1 MEKIET
7 MEQFWQCADT
17 MAEGFLFAMFTDEIV
32 WESWPLTSEKR
43 ENFRKKEGKLLDVR
57 IFNKEKEVRM
67 FRGDIGRKLQGRSID
82 DGKDILKQQE
92 YFDEEQYLDIDD
104 KRSEEVFAREKK
116 VVATGGGCYSLPL
129 PGFVDAKVRLRNYLG
144 YYEETGQVYVR
155 DWRLMG
161 LFQERPGQV
170 QSQRRR
176 K

>member
-7 MEQFWQCADT
+7 MEQFWQCADA
-17 MAEGFLFAMFTDEIV
+17 MGEGFLFAMLTDEIV
-32 WESWPLTSEKR
+32 WESWPFSSGKR
-43 ENFRKKEGKLLDVR
+43 DIFRKKEGKLLDIR

-67 FRGDIGRKLQGRSID
+67 FRGDIGRKLQGRSVD
-82 DGKDILKQQE
+82 DGKDIPDRLE

-129 PGFVDAKVRLRNYLG
+129 QGFADAKVKLRNYLG

-155 DWRLMG
+155 DWRLMD
-161 LFQERPGQV
+161 LFQEKSGQM
-170 QSQRRR
+170 QS
-176 K
+176 